1 MTDYEKNIIHVCD
14 YIGSMI
20 FCKEH
25 MIPPKT
31 KKAQAET
38 DIQHNTM
45 LSIAKLLLNNE
56 ELTKDDLIDIAI
68 NHGDFRDYMK
78 GGYKY
83 ADNRYN

>member
-14 YIGSMI
+14 YIGAII
-20 FCKEH
+20 FSKTH
-25 MIPPKT
+25 MLPPKT

-38 DIQHNTM
+38 AIKLETM

-68 NHGDFRDYMK
+68 NHGDFWDYMK